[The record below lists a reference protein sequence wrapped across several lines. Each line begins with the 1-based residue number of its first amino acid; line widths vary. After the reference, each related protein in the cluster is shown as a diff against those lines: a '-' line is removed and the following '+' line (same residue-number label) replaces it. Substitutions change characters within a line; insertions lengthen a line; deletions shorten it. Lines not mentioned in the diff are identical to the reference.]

1 MVFLVLERTIAP
13 EKLLEVDLFLTY
25 KRNRSCTLIEAKVDA
40 GLFLLRGLAL
50 ALKLACCL
58 ACLLRLLDGRVNDRC
73 RINGIHNRLS
83 FVFASLV
90 IWHSLAA
97 RQNLLSVFTVFL
109 SLVTSRGDWLSSV
122 FSRV

>member
-50 ALKLACCL
+50 AL
-58 ACLLRLLDGRVNDRC
+58 
-73 RINGIHNRLS
+73 
-83 FVFASLV
+83 
-90 IWHSLAA
+90 
-97 RQNLLSVFTVFL
+97 
-109 SLVTSRGDWLSSV
+109 
-122 FSRV
+122 